1 MIQFLPN
8 PIVTESAKKDTIL
21 LGREIKQ
28 QQGLQAYIYFKKL
41 VILGMYGGAICG
53 KIDYTTYLHYL
64 QLHWRQ
70 THNIF
75 SFWAIYNRHNPRGIK
90 TNKRFGVEPSYIDIT
105 PLNQME
111 NLMKQT
117 LRNKGIGYIKMNY
130 LDLLKL

>member
-1 MIQFLPN
+1 MIQFIPN
-8 PIVTESAKKDTIL
+8 PIVTESAKKDTIQ

-28 QQGLQAYIYFKKL
+28 QQGLQAYVYFKKL

-64 QLHWRQ
+64 KQHYNK
-70 THNIF
+70 THNVF
-75 SFWAIYNRHNPRGIK
+75 TFWDIANTYNPSGMRK
-90 TNKRFGVEPSYIDIT
+90 KAFGVAPYDINTT

-117 LRNKGIGYIKMNY
+117 LRNQGISNIKVSY
-130 LDLLKL
+130 LELIKL

>member
-8 PIVTESAKKDTIL
+8 PIVTESAKKDTIQ

-28 QQGLQAYIYFKKL
+28 QQGLQAYVYFKKL

-53 KIDYTTYLHYL
+53 KIDYITYLHYL
-64 QLHWRQ
+64 QQHYNV

-75 SFWAIYNRHNPRGIK
+75 TFWDICNTYNPNGFK
-90 TNKRFGVEPSYIDIT
+90 TQQRFGVKPYDINTT

-111 NLMKQT
+111 NLMKKT
-117 LRNKGIGYIKMNY
+117 LRNQGIGNIKMNY
-130 LDLLKL
+130 LNLIKL

>member
-28 QQGLQAYIYFKKL
+28 QQGLQAYVYFKKL
-41 VILGMYGGAICG
+41 VMLGMYGGAICG

-64 QLHWRQ
+64 QRHWKQ
-70 THNIF
+70 NHNIF
-75 SFWAIYNRHNPRGIK
+75 TFWAIYNKHNTSGCN
-90 TNKRFGVEPSYIDIT
+90 TDKRFGVEPYDINLT

-117 LRNKGIGYIKMNY
+117 LRNQGIGNIKMNY

>member
-8 PIVTESAKKDTIL
+8 PIVTENDKKDTIL

-28 QQGLQAYIYFKKL
+28 QQGLQAYVYFKKL
-41 VILGMYGGAICG
+41 VILGMYGGAIFG
-53 KIDYTTYLHYL
+53 KIDYNTYLHYL
-64 QLHWRQ
+64 KQHYSS

-75 SFWAIYNRHNPRGIK
+75 TFWDIYNTHNSSGIMTK
-90 TNKRFGVEPSYIDIT
+90 KRFEVTPYDINIT

-117 LRNKGIGYIKMNY
+117 LRNQGIENIKRNY
-130 LDLLKL
+130 LEKII

>member
-8 PIVTESAKKDTIL
+8 PIVTENAKKDTIQ

-53 KIDYTTYLHYL
+53 KIDYDTYLHYL
-64 QLHWRQ
+64 QLHWKQ

-90 TNKRFGVEPSYIDIT
+90 TNQRFGVSPYDIDTT

-117 LRNKGIGYIKMNY
+117 LRNKGIGNIKMNY
-130 LDLLKL
+130 LEFITL

>member
-28 QQGLQAYIYFKKL
+28 QQGLQAYVYFKKL
-41 VILGMYGGAICG
+41 VILGMYGGAIYG

-64 QLHWRQ
+64 KLHWKQ
-70 THNIF
+70 NHNIF
-75 SFWAIYNRHNPRGIK
+75 TFWAIYNRHNPSGLK
-90 TNKRFGVEPSYIDIT
+90 EKKRFGVEAYDIDTT

-117 LRNKGIGYIKMNY
+117 LRNQGIGNIKMSY
-130 LDLLKL
+130 REFIKL